1 MRAIITPK
9 QQTKLLQL
17 AGRMRLSRKALADEL
32 DISGPTMRR
41 VLDSESPVVVTSKVF
56 TSVNDFLLENLGE

>member
-41 VLDSESPVVVTSKVF
+41 VLDSEAPVVVTSKVF